1 MKRSCL
7 SCSAALALA
16 ALVCSCYSYKTVRV
30 AVRVSAVEEEIPGR
44 IARKT
49 SDQGLR
55 RRDAARSHTVY
66 IRRYC
71 ATGVS
76 AGPLEAI
83 NSRGVQ
89 SITAG
94 RLGEAEILFNELVR
108 ENARNA
114 AALNNLGI
122 VYEITG
128 RSAEA
133 FEMYSR
139 ACLIE
144 PDNDHFR
151 HNFLFLTRRRDA
163 EERK

>member
-1 MKRSCL
+1 M
-7 SCSAALALA
+7 
-16 ALVCSCYSYKTVRV
+16 CSCYSYKTVRV

-114 AALNNLGI
+114 AALNNLGV

-163 EERK
+163 EAR

>member
-108 ENARNA
+108 ENAPPPIRVMAVLAVPLASTNA
-114 AALNNLGI
+114 RVGFLPLTKASQANK
-122 VYEITG
+122 
-128 RSAEA
+128 A
-133 FEMYSR
+133 FPADSVAKPR
-139 ACLIE
+139 L
-144 PDNDHFR
+144 PDVA
-151 HNFLFLTRRRDA
+151 DA
-163 EERK
+163 PR

>member
-1 MKRSCL
+1 M
-7 SCSAALALA
+7 LALA

-30 AVRVSAVEEEIPGR
+30 AVRVSAVEEKISGR
-44 IARKT
+44 T
-49 SDQGLR
+49 SGKAVDDGLR
-55 RRDAARSHTVY
+55 RRGVTRSHTVH

-71 ATGVS
+71 ATGVT

-83 NSRGVQ
+83 NSRGVR
-89 SITAG
+89 SLTAG
-94 RLGEAEILFNELVR
+94 RLNEAEILFNELVR

-114 AALNNLGI
+114 AALNNLGV

-128 RSAEA
+128 RSEEA
-133 FEMYSR
+133 FDMYSR

-144 PDNDHFR
+144 PDNDYFR